1 MPKFSVVI
9 TCYNQAAFIEEALQ
23 SAMSQPYPDKEIIVV
38 DDCSSDG
45 SQAILRKYETAIRII
60 ASPRNTGASNAR
72 NLGAQSAAGE
82 YLVFLDGDDLLLPWA
97 LDLYSSVL
105 ARCAAPVLLGSL
117 LWFEGHPPK
126 AQPEDFPKQ
135 ACFVPCQPLIK
146 KDRSNRST
154 ASATVIHRQAFHRI
168 HGWTSGMFPFEDFE
182 ILVKLA
188 SFPAVQILSPPTT
201 SYRVHSGNSIHN
213 VAPFVQQLCGIIR
226 RIQRSEYPCSRSHRL
241 ASYAFLGGP
250 ALYWIKRA
258 YSHGLRGDA
267 LRLLASGWPM
277 ILAAA
282 ALRTRTLF
290 TGRRPIEMLPMQWS
304 SSV

>member
-23 SAMSQPYPDKEIIVV
+23 SALSQPYPDKEIIVV
-38 DDCSSDG
+38 DDCSNDDSH
-45 SQAILRKYETAIRII
+45 AILRKYETAIRII
-60 ASPRNTGASNAR
+60 ASPRNLGASSAR
-72 NLGAQSAAGE
+72 NLGAQSATGE

-105 ARCAAPVLLGSL
+105 ARCEAPVLLGSL
-117 LWFEGHPPK
+117 LWFEGRPPK
-126 AQPEDFPKQ
+126 AQPKDFPTQ
-135 ACFVPCQPLIK
+135 ARFVPCQPLIK

-154 ASATVIHRQAFHRI
+154 ASATVIHRQAFHQI

-201 SYRVHSGNSIHN
+201 SYRVHSANSIHN
-213 VAPFVQQLCGIIR
+213 VAPFVRQLRGIIR

-241 ASYAFLGGP
+241 SSYAFLGGP
-250 ALYWIKRA
+250 ALYWTKRA
-258 YSHGLRGDA
+258 YSRGLRRDA
-267 LRLLASGWPM
+267 LGLLASGWPM

-282 ALRTRTLF
+282 VLKTRTLF

-304 SSV
+304 PNL